1 MQTILDGIILKAMFA
16 SSDRK
21 DFARQLLV
29 PIIEN
34 EVSKRKKIAI
44 PTMEQFS
51 ISLKDI
57 LEEIADSVE
66 VATV

>member
-1 MQTILDGIILKAMFA
+1 MFA

-57 LEEIADSVE
+57 LEEVADSVE